1 MFVIGLIREPITANL
16 KCYSLIINAFRFCP
30 HISPFLVSVDS
41 TVILLGVHAKYF
53 CCHVYE

>member
-16 KCYSLIINAFRFCP
+16 ECYSLIINAFRFCP

-41 TVILLGVHAKYF
+41 RVILLGVHAKYC
-53 CCHVYE
+53 CCHDHE